1 LRASL
6 PPRRVPAGAGRIVK
20 VTAFVAGLEHFS
32 QFNAVYAE
40 AFGAYHPTRSIVT
53 VPQLSNGYLVE
64 IEAVALP

>member
-40 AFGAYHPTRSIVT
+40 AFGAYHPTRSMVT
-53 VPQLSNGYLVE
+53 VP
-64 IEAVALP
+64 